1 MDPAFEQRLKAIF
14 DEFDDDGGGEI
25 DTEELGKVMEKLG
38 QHCTEAE
45 LHVRA
50 LPPPLTS
57 CAFSLC
63 TDSSAGPPRS
73 SRLRRCSAAPPR
85 AGPLTQL
92 VSAGR
97 AQDMVNEV
105 DLDGNGTIE
114 FDEFLEMMAST
125 KDSSTSFENE
135 IVRAFATFDTDDSGY
150 VSVEQLRAVIT
161 NLGEKL
167 EEKEIQQVVSCCKE
181 KGWVDE
187 RGRISYRDFVLNE
200 MQDTEGVD

>member
-1 MDPAFEQRLKAIF
+1 MRALGFEPKKEEIQKMIQ
-14 DEFDDDGGGEI
+14 DVDDDGSG
-25 DTEELGKVMEKLG
+25 
-38 QHCTEAE
+38 
-45 LHVRA
+45 
-50 LPPPLTS
+50 S
-57 CAFSLC
+57 
-63 TDSSAGPPRS
+63 
-73 SRLRRCSAAPPR
+73 
-85 AGPLTQL
+85 
-92 VSAGR
+92 
-97 AQDMVNEV
+97 
-105 DLDGNGTIE
+105 IE

-125 KDSSTSFENE
+125 KGSSTSFENE

-167 EEKEIQQVVSCCKE
+167 EEKEIQQVVSCCKD